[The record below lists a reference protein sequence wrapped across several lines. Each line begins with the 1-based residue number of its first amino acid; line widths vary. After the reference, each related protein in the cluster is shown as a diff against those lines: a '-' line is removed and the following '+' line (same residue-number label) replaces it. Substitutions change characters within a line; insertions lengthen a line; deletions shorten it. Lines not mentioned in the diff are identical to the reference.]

1 MTIYSAKDMPGKYI
15 FIAAKAAERKTVF
28 RAQQQF
34 AAGFQQYPN
43 PFQQADGI
51 LCSLQNA
58 CCHNIMIFRISQPF
72 FQHFCICFAYSD
84 IFLRQGFIKYLTLR
98 IAARYKKHPCA
109 LFKIIPIKQGFRQIP
124 DRLVFHAIPTT
135 RIIFLYNAVLI
146 PCS

>member
-51 LCSLQNA
+51 LCPLQNA
-58 CCHNIMIFRISQPF
+58 CCHNIMVFRILQPF
-72 FQHFCICFAYSD
+72 FHHFNICFVYFD
-84 IFLRQGFIKYLTLR
+84 VFLCQCLIKDLTLR
-98 IAARYKKHPCA
+98 IPAGYKKHPCA
-109 LFKIIPIKQGFRQIP
+109 LFKVIPVEQGFRQIP
-124 DRLVFHAIPTT
+124 NRLVPHALPAT
-135 RIIFLYNAVLI
+135 RIIFLYNAVFI
-146 PCS
+146 PRS